1 MRHHGD
7 GLPSLLIADG
17 QYLAFLHFGLN
28 GTWLGVFLAHLTPVF
43 AYVFIVL
50 KGPYRAFD
58 PRYRAVSLGLNADN
72 YRFWSVVK
80 LAMMKPTLAAAAAV
94 GIGVSIAQY
103 VPTQLIASGRLTTLP
118 IEAVTLASGGSRP
131 LMAVFRAHA
140 GGCPGAR
147 LSRGGARWPETPM
160 TLLLENISLTI
171 GDVLLVKSF
180 TITIEAGEIVTLMG
194 PSGSGKSSLLAYIAG
209 DLTHPM
215 YGNGHVTLD
224 GVDLIYVPAEQRQ
237 VGRLFQDD
245 LLFPHLTVGENLLF
259 GVGRG
264 SLKKRQHL
272 VGEALASA
280 QLEGFENRDPGTL
293 SNGQRSRVALFRAL
307 MAKPQAMLLD
317 EPFSKLDAELRHS
330 IRNYVFAHLRERN
343 IPTLL
348 VTHDREDAPAGGRIF
363 RINSKGELLLA

>member
-1 MRHHGD
+1 
-7 GLPSLLIADG
+7 
-17 QYLAFLHFGLN
+17 
-28 GTWLGVFLAHLTPVF
+28 
-43 AYVFIVL
+43 
-50 KGPYRAFD
+50 
-58 PRYRAVSLGLNADN
+58 
-72 YRFWSVVK
+72 
-80 LAMMKPTLAAAAAV
+80 
-94 GIGVSIAQY
+94 
-103 VPTQLIASGRLTTLP
+103 
-118 IEAVTLASGGSRP
+118 
-131 LMAVFRAHA
+131 
-140 GGCPGAR
+140 
-147 LSRGGARWPETPM
+147 M

-209 DLTHPM
+209 DLSPPM

-224 GVDLIYVPAEQRQ
+224 GVDLIYVPAERRQ

-272 VGEALASA
+272 VTEALASA
-280 QLEGFENRDPGTL
+280 QLDGIENRMPDTL
-293 SNGQRSRVALFRAL
+293 SNGQKSRVALFRAL
-307 MAKPQAMLLD
+307 MAKPHAMLLD
-317 EPFSKLDAELRHS
+317 EPFSKLDAELRHT

-363 RINSKGELLLA
+363 RINSKGELHLA

>member
-1 MRHHGD
+1 
-7 GLPSLLIADG
+7 
-17 QYLAFLHFGLN
+17 
-28 GTWLGVFLAHLTPVF
+28 
-43 AYVFIVL
+43 
-50 KGPYRAFD
+50 
-58 PRYRAVSLGLNADN
+58 
-72 YRFWSVVK
+72 
-80 LAMMKPTLAAAAAV
+80 
-94 GIGVSIAQY
+94 
-103 VPTQLIASGRLTTLP
+103 
-118 IEAVTLASGGSRP
+118 
-131 LMAVFRAHA
+131 
-140 GGCPGAR
+140 
-147 LSRGGARWPETPM
+147 M

-209 DLTHPM
+209 DLVHPM

-224 GVDLIYVPAEQRQ
+224 GVDLIYVPAERRQ

-264 SLKKRQHL
+264 SLKKRQNL
-272 VGEALASA
+272 VSEALSSA

-307 MAKPQAMLLD
+307 MAKPRAMLLD

-330 IRNYVFAHLRERN
+330 VRNYVFAHLRERN

-363 RINSKGELLLA
+363 RINNKGELLLA

>member
-1 MRHHGD
+1 
-7 GLPSLLIADG
+7 
-17 QYLAFLHFGLN
+17 
-28 GTWLGVFLAHLTPVF
+28 
-43 AYVFIVL
+43 
-50 KGPYRAFD
+50 
-58 PRYRAVSLGLNADN
+58 
-72 YRFWSVVK
+72 
-80 LAMMKPTLAAAAAV
+80 
-94 GIGVSIAQY
+94 
-103 VPTQLIASGRLTTLP
+103 
-118 IEAVTLASGGSRP
+118 
-131 LMAVFRAHA
+131 
-140 GGCPGAR
+140 
-147 LSRGGARWPETPM
+147 M

-209 DLTHPM
+209 DLTPPM

-224 GVDLIYVPAEQRQ
+224 GVDLIYVPAERRQ

-272 VGEALASA
+272 VTEALASA
-280 QLEGFENRDPGTL
+280 QLDGLENRMPDTL
-293 SNGQRSRVALFRAL
+293 SNGQKSRIALFRAL
-307 MAKPQAMLLD
+307 MAKPHAMLLD
-317 EPFSKLDAELRHS
+317 EPFSKLDAELRHT

-363 RINSKGELLLA
+363 RITNKGELHLA

>member
-1 MRHHGD
+1 
-7 GLPSLLIADG
+7 
-17 QYLAFLHFGLN
+17 
-28 GTWLGVFLAHLTPVF
+28 
-43 AYVFIVL
+43 
-50 KGPYRAFD
+50 
-58 PRYRAVSLGLNADN
+58 
-72 YRFWSVVK
+72 
-80 LAMMKPTLAAAAAV
+80 
-94 GIGVSIAQY
+94 
-103 VPTQLIASGRLTTLP
+103 
-118 IEAVTLASGGSRP
+118 
-131 LMAVFRAHA
+131 
-140 GGCPGAR
+140 
-147 LSRGGARWPETPM
+147 M

-209 DLTHPM
+209 DLSPPM

-224 GVDLIYVPAEQRQ
+224 GVDLNYVPAERRQ

-272 VGEALASA
+272 VTEALASA
-280 QLEGFENRDPGTL
+280 QLDGLENRMPDTL
-293 SNGQRSRVALFRAL
+293 SNGQKSRVALFRAL
-307 MAKPQAMLLD
+307 MAKPHAMLLD
-317 EPFSKLDAELRHS
+317 EPFSKLDAELRHT

-363 RINSKGELLLA
+363 RINSKGELHLD

>member
-1 MRHHGD
+1 
-7 GLPSLLIADG
+7 
-17 QYLAFLHFGLN
+17 
-28 GTWLGVFLAHLTPVF
+28 
-43 AYVFIVL
+43 
-50 KGPYRAFD
+50 
-58 PRYRAVSLGLNADN
+58 
-72 YRFWSVVK
+72 
-80 LAMMKPTLAAAAAV
+80 
-94 GIGVSIAQY
+94 
-103 VPTQLIASGRLTTLP
+103 
-118 IEAVTLASGGSRP
+118 
-131 LMAVFRAHA
+131 
-140 GGCPGAR
+140 
-147 LSRGGARWPETPM
+147 M

-209 DLTHPM
+209 DLTPPM

-224 GVDLIYVPAEQRQ
+224 GVDLIYVPAERRQ

-272 VGEALASA
+272 VTEALASA
-280 QLEGFENRDPGTL
+280 QLDGLENRMPDTL
-293 SNGQRSRVALFRAL
+293 SNGQKSRIALFRAL
-307 MAKPQAMLLD
+307 MAKPHAMLLD
-317 EPFSKLDAELRHS
+317 EPFSKLDAELRHT

-363 RINSKGELLLA
+363 RINSKGELHLA